1 MSSDQG
7 IFSSSAEEFEIPR
20 VDSTEGVIVSVVESR
35 AREVCIA
42 RMTNRAELE
51 VYIFADSHSYVETTM
66 TLQTLA
72 PAEVLLSDSSRGSV
86 LARKIEAE
94 LADARNRS
102 QNAARTVY
110 ISR

>member
-1 MSSDQG
+1 M
-7 IFSSSAEEFEIPR
+7 
-20 VDSTEGVIVSVVESR
+20 SVVESR

-51 VYIFADSHSYVETTM
+51 VYVFADSHSYMESIL

-72 PAEVLLSDSSRGSV
+72 PTEVLLQDSSRGSV

-94 LADARNRS
+94 LADARYRS
-102 QNAARTVY
+102 RGSARAVY